1 MLFTI
6 KALYRQVLDP
16 FLEGLG
22 LLNNLGLKIT
32 KKKVLKNFN
41 GLKKQNKIHGPL
53 VQPRTAY
60 SRKYG
65 NHQLTL
71 FYKT

>member
-32 KKKVLKNFN
+32 KKKVL
-41 GLKKQNKIHGPL
+41 
-53 VQPRTAY
+53 
-60 SRKYG
+60 
-65 NHQLTL
+65 
-71 FYKT
+71 